1 MWWVFQNLNANL
13 LCKIGIKNISKIKTW
28 PPIFNL
34 PGFSVTQIAP
44 KSIQTDAFFTTLH
57 LFTTYH
63 TQKISIHS
71 LNPSNI
77 MIFPTFIFLQYI
89 CPIQLLNLTYAP
101 QHICFSFTILNPA
114 KTHSSPI
121 QKHQCSIGSQENIH
135 YKSNYTFQFQILI
148 NWVSKQTKNPLYWK

>member
-1 MWWVFQNLNANL
+1 MIIWQKST
-13 LCKIGIKNISKIKTW
+13 CKRCRY
-28 PPIFNL
+28 IF
-34 PGFSVTQIAP
+34 
-44 KSIQTDAFFTTLH
+44 LH
-57 LFTTYH
+57 LYQYTTNTDTVKSHTNHLIDIYNSCYLPCPSLQSLRYLNQYTKNSKFT
-63 TQKISIHS
+63 QISIHS

-148 NWVSKQTKNPLYWK
+148 NWVSKQTKNPLY